1 MDWHLFKKYQCK
13 FKKISNKSYIN
24 KLFSGNPQFKRAN
37 LIFILMRERCLVKL
51 YYHTK
56 KKNFFLWI
64 LSFAKALKM
73 HNFNSKEIPT
83 LHIESF
89 FYFAYN
95 DCIQSIT
102 QITHNSVRAFSRFL
116 EFWEC
121 AKAFWGW
128 IPFLIGKKTVVNDEV
143 TCWSGS
149 GKEWTKRCE

>member
-56 KKNFFLWI
+56 KKISSSEFWVSQKLLKCTI
-64 LSFAKALKM
+64 LIQRRSQPSIL
-73 HNFNSKEIPT
+73 N
-83 LHIESF
+83 LF

-128 IPFLIGKKTVVNDEV
+128 IPFLIGKKN
-143 TCWSGS
+143 SG
-149 GKEWTKRCE
+149 